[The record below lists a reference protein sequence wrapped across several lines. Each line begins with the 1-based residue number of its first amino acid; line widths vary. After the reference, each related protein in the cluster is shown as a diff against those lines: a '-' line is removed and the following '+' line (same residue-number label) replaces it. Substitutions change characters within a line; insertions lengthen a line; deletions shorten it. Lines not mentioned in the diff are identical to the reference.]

1 MKMFI
6 YCAGGFGKEVYDAAK
21 RANQVHQ
28 KWDAIYFI
36 DDYATSGSDCYG
48 TKVYTLDAVHEQF
61 DPVDVEVVIA
71 NGEPLYRKRIHDK
84 LIGKHFRLGAVIDS
98 TAVISDTC
106 VMAEG
111 VIVTPFC
118 SVSSLATVGVNVAV
132 NTKSIVGHDV
142 QLGDHCVVS
151 SMVNIGGACKIGDS
165 SYLGMGAQIKEGV
178 RIGREV
184 IVGMGSVVYNDI
196 PDGMIALG
204 NPARPMRQ
212 NVDKLV
218 FRKT

>member
-6 YCAGGFGKEVYDAAK
+6 YCAGGFGKEIYDTAK
-21 RANQVHQ
+21 RANQVHR

-36 DDYATSGSDCYG
+36 DDYAQSGSDFYG
-48 TKVYTLDAVHEQF
+48 STVYTLAAVLSQF
-61 DPVDVEVVIA
+61 DPADVEVVIA
-71 NGEPLYRKRIHDK
+71 NGEPLYRKRIHGK
-84 LIGKHFRLGAVIDS
+84 LLEHHVRLGSVIDS

-106 VMAEG
+106 HLADG
-111 VIVTPFC
+111 AIVTPFC
-118 SVSSLATVGVNVAV
+118 SVSSLARVGLNVAI

-151 SMVNIGGACKIGDS
+151 SMVNIGGACKVGEN

-178 RIGREV
+178 VIGKDV

-204 NPARPMRQ
+204 NPARPMRP

-218 FRKT
+218 FKKN